1 MVTEL
6 FSSIIMA
13 ASNIPELK
21 CMANESDDSAIST
34 YHYHEDTYDKDGN
47 IKVNNGYYH
56 FPLLAGCFFFLSLFW
71 RKD

>member
-1 MVTEL
+1 
-6 FSSIIMA
+6 MA

-21 CMANESDDSAIST
+21 CMANESDDSAISL

-56 FPLLAGCFFFLSLFW
+56 FPPLVGCFFFLSFF
-71 RKD
+71 